1 MTPRRI
7 ITAVVAAA
15 VALVIFVGGV
25 VVGGHP
31 ETTGLTNL
39 ANPVR
44 SWVLG
49 DSGEDL
55 SSQVLRML
63 RDSYFEDVDT
73 AELESASVEG
83 LLDALDDP
91 YTTYLDA
98 DQLAALRDHNE
109 GAYVGVGIQVAGRN
123 DAVVITRVFPDSPA
137 SEAGLAAGDRLVAV
151 DGTPARGGALDAVVA
166 KIRGPEGTD
175 VTLTVRRPGD
185 PPQPHELTRSRIK
198 VPAVRSR
205 IIERDG
211 QKVGYLKLL
220 QFTRGASAAL
230 RTETATLIGKGVDG
244 LVLDLREDPGGLVSE
259 ALGVAGVF
267 LPEGTD
273 VVTTEG
279 RHSPRRTLRTS
290 KAGLDVSMPLVVL
303 VDRNSASSSEIV
315 AGALRDADRAEL
327 VGERTF
333 GKALVQSTR
342 LLRDGGALKLT
353 TARYLTPSG
362 YDLAERGLPPDVAV
376 VDDPATDPD
385 EALDRAVEVLASGDV
400 PAGPIP

>member
-15 VALVIFVGGV
+15 VALAIFVGGV

-31 ETTGLTNL
+31 EATGLTRL
-39 ANPVR
+39 ADPVR

-63 RDSYFEDVDT
+63 RDGYYEDIDT
-73 AELESASVEG
+73 GALESASVEG
-83 LLDALDDP
+83 LLAALDDP

-137 SEAGLAAGDRLVAV
+137 AEAGLAAGDRVVAV
-151 DGTPARGGALDAVVA
+151 DGVPARGGALDAAIARV
-166 KIRGPEGTD
+166 RGPEGTD
-175 VTLTVRRPGD
+175 VTLTIRRPGESG
-185 PPQPHELTRSRIK
+185 PQEHELTRSRIK

-205 IIERDG
+205 IIESDG
-211 QKVGYLKLL
+211 YTVGYLKLL
-220 QFTRGASAAL
+220 QFTRGAADAL
-230 RTETATLIGKGVDG
+230 RREVTTLIDEGVDG

-267 LPEGTD
+267 LPEGTE

-290 KAGLDVSMPLVVL
+290 KAGVDVEIPLVVL

-327 VGERTF
+327 VGQRTF

-342 LLRDGGALKLT
+342 LLRDGGALKFT

-362 YDLAERGLPPDVAV
+362 YDLAERGLPPDV
-376 VDDPATDPD
+376 
-385 EALDRAVEVLASGDV
+385 RR
-400 PAGPIP
+400 